1 MAAAPSGSRVNPRKV
16 LVAGASDGI
25 GRGIAEAFAADGAQ
39 VFLGGRNAQK
49 LEALAAATGGTAL
62 AGDFSD
68 SAVVAKMLAEI
79 GELDVLAI
87 CYGDTDTPPG
97 FDTPDADWDRL
108 INANLSGPL
117 RLARD
122 AARGMKARGQGAI
135 LFIGSICGHEALGAP
150 IGYNAGKAAL
160 RAVTKTMARELGPSG
175 VRVNMISPG
184 NVIFEG
190 GRWSRKRDANPA
202 QVEQMLN
209 TVVPLRRFGTPQDIA
224 QAALF
229 LCSDKASFI
238 TGADLVVD
246 GGQTTGF

>member
-1 MAAAPSGSRVNPRKV
+1 MASATCKV

-39 VFLGGRNAQK
+39 VVLGGRNAQK
-49 LEALAAATGGTAL
+49 LEPLAAAIGGKAL
-62 AGDFSD
+62 VGDFSD
-68 SAVVAKMLAEI
+68 PAMVPGLLAAA
-79 GELDVLAI
+79 GELEVLAV

-108 INANLSGPL
+108 INANLSGPV

-122 AARGMKARGQGAI
+122 AARAMMGRGQGAI

-190 GRWSRKRDANPA
+190 GRWARKRAANPA

-209 TVVPLRRFGTPQDIA
+209 TAVPLRRFGTPQDVA
-224 QAALF
+224 AAALF
-229 LCSDKASFI
+229 LCSPQASFI